1 MLIPF
6 GYGEYGTVK
15 ASGIF
20 LNEEK
25 QGGEALRKSA
35 RCAKYDFAVQTVHR
49 WTGACQKFSG
59 AALQTILMYAITFH
73 IFPWDADTKW
83 ARVKVILVKGD
94 KGITRAVNRNRI
106 WLRPSS

>member
-35 RCAKYDFAVQTVHR
+35 RCAKHDFAVQIVHR
-49 WTGACQKFSG
+49 WISACQKISG
-59 AALQTILMYAITFH
+59 AALQTILMYAITFC
-73 IFPWDADTKW
+73 IFTWDADAKW

-94 KGITRAVNRNRI
+94 SLNLNSA
-106 WLRPSS
+106 